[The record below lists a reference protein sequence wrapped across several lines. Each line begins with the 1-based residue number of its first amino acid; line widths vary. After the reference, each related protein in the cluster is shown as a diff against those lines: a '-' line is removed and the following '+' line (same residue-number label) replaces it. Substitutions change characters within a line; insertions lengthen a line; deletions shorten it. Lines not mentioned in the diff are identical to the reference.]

1 MPLNSLVLLGS
12 SGSIGRQ
19 TLDVCESCGVAV
31 EAISVNTD
39 VRTLESQVRKFS
51 PRYAAVVNESS
62 ASDAKIRLADTDTV
76 ILSGAEGLLEMLCL
90 SRSDTV
96 LNAIVGQA
104 GLMPT
109 VRSLEEGKRLALA
122 NKESLVCAGEIVMRL
137 ARKKGCSVL
146 PVDSEHCAIHQCLR
160 SGRECEVD
168 RLILTASGGPFF
180 GKTRDML
187 KNVTPE
193 MTLRHPTWNMGKKI
207 SVDSATM
214 MNKGFEII
222 EAAHLFGVS
231 VDNIDAVV
239 HRQSVVHSMVAF
251 RDGSLIAQLGS
262 PDMRT
267 CIAYA
272 LFYPERA
279 CGIFSPFDPVSAGNL
294 TFERPDNEAFPLMRE
309 AVYAFRRAGVIP
321 AVMNAVNEEAVY
333 AFLDGKLDFCGIS
346 DIVSDFVH
354 NYSNMEEPSLDDI
367 EKAASDARSLARQRL
382 GLL

>member
-122 NKESLVCAGEIVMRL
+122 NKESLVCAGSAKRKRMR
-137 ARKKGCSVL
+137 
-146 PVDSEHCAIHQCLR
+146 
-160 SGRECEVD
+160 GRPAYTD
-168 RLILTASGGPFF
+168 RLRRTF
-180 GKTRDML
+180 
-187 KNVTPE
+187 
-193 MTLRHPTWNMGKKI
+193 LR
-207 SVDSATM
+207 
-214 MNKGFEII
+214 
-222 EAAHLFGVS
+222 
-231 VDNIDAVV
+231 
-239 HRQSVVHSMVAF
+239 
-251 RDGSLIAQLGS
+251 
-262 PDMRT
+262 
-267 CIAYA
+267 
-272 LFYPERA
+272 
-279 CGIFSPFDPVSAGNL
+279 
-294 TFERPDNEAFPLMRE
+294 
-309 AVYAFRRAGVIP
+309 
-321 AVMNAVNEEAVY
+321 
-333 AFLDGKLDFCGIS
+333 
-346 DIVSDFVH
+346 
-354 NYSNMEEPSLDDI
+354 
-367 EKAASDARSLARQRL
+367 
-382 GLL
+382 